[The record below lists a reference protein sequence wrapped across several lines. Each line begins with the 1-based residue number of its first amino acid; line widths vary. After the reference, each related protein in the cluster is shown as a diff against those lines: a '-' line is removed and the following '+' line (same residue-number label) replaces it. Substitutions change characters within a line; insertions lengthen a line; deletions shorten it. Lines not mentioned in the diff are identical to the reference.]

1 MPDKYFFDTNLWIY
15 LFLDSKD
22 TDDRKKKRKVEKL
35 INEDDIGIV
44 VSTQVLNKICSVLL
58 KKYRIKADSIKE
70 HLERMLDIVEVN
82 ILTEQNTLRSLSL
95 LEKYN
100 FSFYDAVI
108 ISSAIESGCSI
119 ILSEDLQS
127 EMIIEG
133 NLKIINPFK

>member
-1 MPDKYFFDTNLWIY
+1 MPDKCFFDTNLWIY

-22 TDDRKKKRKVEKL
+22 PDDRKKKRKVEKL
-35 INEDDIGIV
+35 INEDDIEIV
-44 VSTQVLNKICSVLL
+44 VSTQVLNEICSVLL
-58 KKYRIKADSIKE
+58 KKYKIKADSIKE

-82 ILTEQNTLRSLSL
+82 ILTEQNTLKSLSL

-100 FSFYDAVI
+100 LSFYDAII
-108 ISSAIESGCSI
+108 ISSAIESDCNI

-127 EMIIEG
+127 ELIIEG